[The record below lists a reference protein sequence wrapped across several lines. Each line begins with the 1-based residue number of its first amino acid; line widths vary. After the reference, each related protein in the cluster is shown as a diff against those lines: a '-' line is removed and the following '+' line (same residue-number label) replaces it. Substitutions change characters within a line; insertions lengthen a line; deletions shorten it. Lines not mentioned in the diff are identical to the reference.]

1 MLNKTAKDYK
11 IAGILYIIAPVIFIL
26 SEFIC
31 AVYTKVS
38 LIETYALHTISELGV
53 PYQINHFTPVYDL
66 MNYAF
71 IAVGILLLIGSILAI
86 SKMIEKHK
94 ILYYLFVLSTSIG
107 MIIIAFYHAGHPY
120 HAIGALM
127 ALVGGSLMLITVS
140 KSINT
145 SKNYRMITLIL
156 GFIGVI
162 FAFLMIYFIS
172 IPELYIFKAI
182 PERICVY
189 SLLIWSFM
197 SGLYLINI

>member
-1 MLNKTAKDYK
+1 MNKTEKNYK
-11 IAGILYIIAPVIFIL
+11 IAGILFIIATVTFIL

-31 AVYTKVS
+31 AIYTKVS

-71 IAVGILLLIGSILAI
+71 IIVGILLLIGSILAVG
-86 SKMIEKHK
+86 KMIEKHNL
-94 ILYYLFVLSTSIG
+94 LYYLFVLITSIG

-127 ALVGGSLMLITVS
+127 ALVGGNLMLITIS
-140 KSINT
+140 QSIKA
-145 SKNYRMITLIL
+145 SKNYRIITLIL
-156 GFIGVI
+156 GFIGLI
-162 FAFLMIYFIS
+162 SAFGMIYFMTV
-172 IPELYIFKAI
+172 PELYIFKAI

-189 SLLIWSFM
+189 SLLIWSLI
-197 SGLYLINI
+197 SGLYLVKK